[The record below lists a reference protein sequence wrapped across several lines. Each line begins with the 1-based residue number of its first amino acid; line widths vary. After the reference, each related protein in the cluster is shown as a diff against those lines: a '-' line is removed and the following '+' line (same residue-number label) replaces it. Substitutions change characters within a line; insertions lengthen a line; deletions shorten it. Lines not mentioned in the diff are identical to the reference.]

1 MPTLLGEESQRHVA
15 VSWSL
20 FSLLFLV
27 SVAAGIRLA
36 VTRRDSETFD
46 RYSHEPGHELDEFEL
61 QELFLALQPSQK
73 RGLVCGPAADEESDL
88 RVEGRRRSAAKAVGG
103 ARHSIM
109 SAIYE
114 MQQLHEP
121 EPCYVACN
129 DLPSP
134 KNSLGCV
141 VGVGRDGL
149 SITSGTFR
157 TTARACYGRCL
168 LQMQTLD
175 VPSSL

>member
-1 MPTLLGEESQRHVA
+1 M
-15 VSWSL
+15 SL
-20 FSLLFLV
+20 NSRNCFL
-27 SVAAGIRLA
+27 R
-36 VTRRDSETFD
+36 F
-46 RYSHEPGHELDEFEL
+46 
-61 QELFLALQPSQK
+61 SQK
-73 RGLVCGPAADEESDL
+73 RGLVCGPAADEESDDL

-157 TTARACYGRCL
+157 TTARACYGRPL
-168 LQMQTLD
+168 QTLD